1 MRFILLVIA
10 FSFLS
15 GCGAGGSPASYGYGK
30 NYVFDDP
37 HLRELKYKWEE
48 ENGRR
53 SW

>member
-15 GCGAGGSPASYGYGK
+15 GCGSDHGGWGF
-30 NYVFDDP
+30 NDRDRFFDDP